1 MGVVDMCEDS
11 IVYANKYR
19 AYVPDIDSE
28 LTKAELA
35 FNNGE
40 YTQSLT
46 MIINAVDRYKPDSR
60 YEEMIKK
67 NAKSAR

>member
-1 MGVVDMCEDS
+1 MVDMCENS

-46 MIINAVDRYKPDSR
+46 MIINAVDRFKPNAH
-60 YEEMIKK
+60 YEEMIKN
-67 NAKSAR
+67 NAQSAR